1 MTFNVFAVRLRENAN
16 ITKLWIFPLQQE
28 ELSVVLVSME
38 GFFYLKML
46 GRGSEKKPTS
56 FMVFYLFLEG
66 WWKMYI
72 VRLTLVSNRE
82 DRSWKALVKPR
93 LGFYSPS
100 AFLQAYYSHVLCY
113 IEPYT
118 WNMTGNDLLAEAKI
132 YYNKFVYTGIFF
144 LQTAVIS

>member
-56 FMVFYLFLEG
+56 FMVFYLFFG
-66 WWKMYI
+66 
-72 VRLTLVSNRE
+72 RLMKNVYC
-82 DRSWKALVKPR
+82 D
-93 LGFYSPS
+93 
-100 AFLQAYYSHVLCY
+100 SH
-113 IEPYT
+113 I
-118 WNMTGNDLLAEAKI
+118 G
-132 YYNKFVYTGIFF
+132 
-144 LQTAVIS
+144 